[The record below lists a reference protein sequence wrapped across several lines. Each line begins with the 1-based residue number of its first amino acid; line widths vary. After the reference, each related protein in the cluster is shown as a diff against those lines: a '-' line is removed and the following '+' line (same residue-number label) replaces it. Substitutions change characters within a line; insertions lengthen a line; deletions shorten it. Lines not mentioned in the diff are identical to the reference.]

1 MMERTGVVFR
11 SPGAS
16 LFVFFWLVLL
26 LLSQVALCAVAIG
39 LASSPWIGVAIMAVS
54 VAVCGYRAGRM
65 SARVGSDGQVVIK
78 NLVRTYRFNATQI
91 VSLDEGMPGRGRVLT
106 RGYRVK
112 WWLRIRLD
120 SGSLVYPSAL
130 LRRLD
135 RADHDAFASAVG
147 HTMLR

>member
-1 MMERTGVVFR
+1 MADLKKSRFSANPENKGKFIQTGLWSR
-11 SPGAS
+11 SRHPNYFGEI
-16 LFVFFWLVLL
+16 VL
-26 LLSQVALCAVAIG
+26 
-39 LASSPWIGVAIMAVS
+39 WIGVAIMAVS
-54 VAVCGYRAGRM
+54 VAGCGYRAGRM